1 MAQTREVVSERSAG
15 VTPSGKS
22 VVRQRT
28 AVSSPEMEDKVTI
41 WSVNRLVYYVAG
53 VIETLLLFRFMLKIL
68 GANPGSP
75 FVAFIYSL
83 SGMFVAPFRGI
94 FRTAVAEGIETVS
107 VLEPATL
114 FAFVVYLVL
123 AMGIV
128 ALINIVT
135 ATESE

>member
-1 MAQTREVVSERSAG
+1 MVQTREVVSERSTG

-28 AVSSPEMEDKVTI
+28 AVSSPEIENKVTI
-41 WSVNRLVYYVAG
+41 WSLNRLVYYIAG

-75 FVAFIYSL
+75 FVTFIYSL
-83 SGMFVAPFRGI
+83 SGIFVAPFRGI
-94 FRTAVAEGIETVS
+94 FRTAMAEGIETVS

-135 ATESE
+135 ATDSD

>member
-22 VVRQRT
+22 VVRQKT
-28 AVSSPEMEDKVTI
+28 AVSSPEMEEKVTI
-41 WSVNRLVYYVAG
+41 WSVNRLVYYIAG

-135 ATESE
+135 ATESD